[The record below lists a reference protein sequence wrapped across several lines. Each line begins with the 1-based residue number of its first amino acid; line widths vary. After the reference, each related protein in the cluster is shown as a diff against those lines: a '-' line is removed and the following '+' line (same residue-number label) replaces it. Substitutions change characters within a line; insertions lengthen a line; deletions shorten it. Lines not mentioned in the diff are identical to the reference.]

1 MVSVYLKEAR
11 NEYSFSL
18 CLLDKSSSHSWTPSG
33 RTVVSA
39 FVAATVIGLG
49 IPGDEPGHLW
59 GH

>member
-11 NEYSFSL
+11 NECPFG
-18 CLLDKSSSHSWTPSG
+18 LLLLNKGSSHSRTPSG
-33 RTVVSA
+33 RSVISA